1 MLGQEGGAPRQTPAH
16 NPATNPFLSFFCL
29 LSKSR
34 PFVANFPTNQSRKRN
49 GREVNSFVGWSSNVG
64 RYRRYRCRCLAC
76 RRARR
81 SRLADVPR
89 SASTMAPTHVCACLL
104 PTIPLLSAKVSS
116 LPEGAR
122 HGRSMTTAAQV
133 RRAFV
138 TRMACCGA
146 PILIVCQLA
155 ASRPLTSPTP
165 LHSLEGASQT
175 THSTTSCT
183 EARCPRPSHP
193 QLRPLLM
200 QLRCRLTTPPSPAIA
215 TPSRHLAAAPASP
228 SAGARIRVSTTEGRC
243 LRPSRARPSHP
254 SLRPLLMHLRCR
266 LTTPPSPAI
275 AAPSRHL
282 AAAPASPSAGARIR
296 VSTTTTRTIKGAM
309 LVCGSRQCATAP
321 LTTRPTRPL
330 SAPSPLTT
338 TLRASLERAVPPTV
352 CSITATLATEE
363 ATRGMEVARGGRG
376 QPCT

>member
-1 MLGQEGGAPRQTPAH
+1 MHPGRRLHTTPRRTRFSRFSVCCQ
-16 NPATNPFLSFFCL
+16 
-29 LSKSR
+29 KSPVR
-34 PFVANFPTNQSRKRN
+34 GKLPNQPKRN

-228 SAGARIRVSTTEGRC
+228 SAGARIRVSTT
-243 LRPSRARPSHP
+243 
-254 SLRPLLMHLRCR
+254 
-266 LTTPPSPAI
+266 
-275 AAPSRHL
+275 
-282 AAAPASPSAGARIR
+282 
-296 VSTTTTRTIKGAM
+296 TTRTIKGAM